1 MANAVAVDAKTISTI
16 LTRLDKLVRDV
27 EAIKTRVFEKQP
39 PYGSDMWWDK
49 EMKEAEEAF
58 RKGKGIK
65 FNSAKEAIK
74 WLNS

>member
-1 MANAVAVDAKTISTI
+1 MPNTVSVNAKTINHI
-16 LTRLDKLVRDV
+16 VAQLDKLARDV
-27 EAIKTRVFEKQP
+27 EAIKARVFTQEP
-39 PYGSDMWWDK
+39 PYGSDLWWEK
-49 EMKEAEEAF
+49 EIEEAEETI